1 MPAISPQKITKKKKA
16 YAINDTHKSPVIA
29 KLGKIL
35 KKP

>member
-1 MPAISPQKITKKKKA
+1 MPAISPKNNKKMKA